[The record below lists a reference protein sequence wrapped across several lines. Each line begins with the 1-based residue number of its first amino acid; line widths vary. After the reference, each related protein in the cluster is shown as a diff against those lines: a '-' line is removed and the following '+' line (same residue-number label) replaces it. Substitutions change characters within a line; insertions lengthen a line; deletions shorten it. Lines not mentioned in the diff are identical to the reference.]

1 MQIQFRFQ
9 TLDIWKLGFQ
19 IANQLYDIAD
29 VLESKKLFR
38 FAEQL
43 RGAGL
48 SITNNISEGS
58 GSFSNKEFGQF
69 INYSRRSIFE
79 CANILLTLEFRKYI
93 SEELCSQLLEKL
105 EILSKKE
112 LAFKKSLDR

>member
-29 VLESKKLFR
+29 LLESKKLFR

-48 SITNNISEGS
+48 SITNNISE
-58 GSFSNKEFGQF
+58 
-69 INYSRRSIFE
+69 
-79 CANILLTLEFRKYI
+79 
-93 SEELCSQLLEKL
+93 
-105 EILSKKE
+105 
-112 LAFKKSLDR
+112 